1 MKHIT
6 VLLEESIEQLN
17 IKPNGIY
24 VDGTLGGAGHS
35 ELILKN
41 LSSQGHLY
49 SFDQDI
55 YAINTATKKL
65 EDYDNVTIIH
75 DNFANVKKRLLD
87 LGVTKV
93 DGLLLDL
100 GMSSFQ
106 IDDESRG
113 FTYLKDAKLDMRMN
127 QDQKLTAEE
136 IVNTYSKDEL
146 AEIFF
151 KYGDEENGFKIANRI
166 ISARP
171 LQTTGQLVDI
181 CDRVNFKRKGHSAKK
196 VFQALRIAVN
206 DELRVLETLLED
218 SLDFL
223 NDEGRLVI
231 ITFHSLE
238 DRIVK
243 HFFKRNSTLDV
254 PKNMPLINI
263 EQPILELVTRKPIYP
278 SDVEMIDNSRSK
290 SAKLRVAKKRDAN

>member
-6 VLLEESIEQLN
+6 VLLNESIEQLD
-17 IKPNGIY
+17 IKPDGIY

-35 ELILKN
+35 KLILSK
-41 LSSQGHLY
+41 LESGHLY
-49 SFDQDI
+49 AFDQDT
-55 YAINTATKKL
+55 YAINRAAEVL
-65 EDYDNVTIIH
+65 SEYDNKTIIH
-75 DNFANVKKRLLD
+75 DNFKNVKKRLNE
-87 LGVTKV
+87 LGVNKI

-106 IDDESRG
+106 IDDEERG
-113 FTYLKDAKLDMRMN
+113 FTYLKDANLDMRMN
-127 QDQKLTAEE
+127 QNQELTAET

-171 LQTTGQLVDI
+171 LTKTSELVEI
-181 CDRVNFKRKGHSAKK
+181 CDRVNYKRKGHSSKK

-206 DELRVLETLLED
+206 DELRVLENLLDD
-218 SLDFL
+218 SLELL
-223 NDEGRLVI
+223 NDGGRIVI

-243 HFFKRNSTLDV
+243 HFFKEHSSLNV

-263 EQPILELVTRKPIYP
+263 PKPALELVTRKPIYP
-278 SDVEMIDNSRSK
+278 SNDELEDNSRSK
-290 SAKLRVAKKRDAN
+290 SAKLRVAKKNANI

>member
-49 SFDQDI
+49 SFDQDT